1 MTSYVPR
8 TEKINQEYGK
18 GGKVLDWVRAFVI
31 AVLLAVLIRIF
42 VFEPF
47 AVSGPSMEETMYTG
61 DLVLVNK
68 LIYKLREPERGEIV
82 VFHESKDKDFIK
94 RVIALPGETVE
105 AKNNKILINGK
116 IVDEPYLS
124 DDMRTMDFDEVQVPQ
139 GKVFVLGDN
148 RLNSTDSR
156 VIGAV
161 SMSQLVGRA
170 EFIYWPVFEMKWL

>member
-8 TEKINQEYGK
+8 TEKINQENGK

-31 AVLLAVLIRIF
+31 AIFLAVLIRIF

-124 DDMRTMDFDEVQVPQ
+124 DHMRTMDFDEVQVPQ

>member
-1 MTSYVPR
+1 
-8 TEKINQEYGK
+8 
-18 GGKVLDWVRAFVI
+18 
-31 AVLLAVLIRIF
+31 
-42 VFEPF
+42 
-47 AVSGPSMEETMYTG
+47 MYTG

-68 LIYKLREPERGEIV
+68 LIYKMREPERGEIV

-124 DDMRTMDFDEVQVPQ
+124 DHMRTMDFDEVQVPQ